1 MQFKLLN
8 VLGNKF
14 SYCCLHFSYHRRDD
28 ALLKR
33 RAKNEIMDVKRS
45 SNNQLFLFV
54 CWFHNVYGAKVF
66 LKPLKKTALFACYFI
81 HSTQPCS
88 DYVKKEAFA
97 RITQKKSQMNQ
108 SYKRRHTRYRGWNFQ
123 CSPRANTNL
132 TNRWF
137 HASFWHRNFH
147 RLCGFFS
154 LVLCALNINLRW
166 EFCS

>member
-66 LKPLKKTALFACYFI
+66 LKTLKKTALFACYFI

-97 RITQKKSQMNQ
+97 RITQKKVKWIN
-108 SYKRRHTRYRGWNFQ
+108 HTNVDT
-123 CSPRANTNL
+123 RANVDGIFNVLLKQTRISQ
-132 TNRWF
+132 TVDF
-137 HASFWHRNFH
+137 MHHFDTETFTDYVD
-147 RLCGFFS
+147 FS
-154 LVLCALNINLRW
+154 LSCYAH
-166 EFCS
+166 